1 VPLNTNNQIPVIE
14 ASGSLNLCNGSI
26 LTLSSTSE
34 TGNFWFKNGNIISQN
49 AGPAYIVS
57 DSGVYTLRINYILG
71 CSPLSLP
78 VSVSLLSI
86 PTPSIR
92 LNNGTLVSS
101 EGSGNQWFL
110 NNSPIQNATDSTLKP
125 LVSGTYSVQVTEDSC
140 QSARSLEFK
149 YNGNSNSLDSLVT
162 INPNPFSDK
171 IYILNNSSGSLRIQL
186 YNLLG
191 QQIATLSVFIGIY
204 EMQTGSL
211 SPGTYFILIT
221 DKNGNKISKIMVK
234 E

>member
-1 VPLNTNNQIPVIE
+1 
-14 ASGSLNLCNGSI
+14 
-26 LTLSSTSE
+26 
-34 TGNFWFKNGNIISQN
+34 
-49 AGPAYIVS
+49 
-57 DSGVYTLRINYILG
+57 
-71 CSPLSLP
+71 
-78 VSVSLLSI
+78 
-86 PTPSIR
+86 